1 MMSSSSD
8 ELLRNGVDVAIDVQS
23 LRVIRGKRIAL
34 DDVTVQIARG
44 TITGLLGPSGCGKTT
59 LMRSIVGTQI
69 IAEGTVTVLGRPAG
83 SAELRH
89 RVGYVTQDPTIYNDL
104 RIIDNVRYF
113 GALYGTDAQ
122 AADEAVAA
130 VGLED
135 HRTALCGNLSG
146 GQRTRV
152 SLACAL
158 VCHPDLLVL
167 DEPTV
172 GLDPVLR
179 VDLWEQFDQLAR
191 SGTTLLVSSH
201 VMDEADHCGD
211 LLLMREGHL
220 LAHTTPD
227 EATRG
232 HRMSVTGG
240 SVSVRHPAQHRS
252 RSRLSPQAYLATTTR
267 ILRQLAADH
276 RSVAMILVVPSL
288 IITLMYFMF
297 QNAPHR
303 PGAPSPFNNACLIM
317 LGVFPLIVMFL
328 ITSITMQ
335 RERVSGTLER
345 ILTTPLRRLDLLAAY
360 GTAFSIAAAAQATLA
375 CIVSF
380 WFLGLDTA
388 GSPILVFTIAIINA
402 VLGVGLGLLC
412 SAFARTEFQA
422 VQFMPVV
429 IAPQLLLCGIIVPRD
444 LLPDWLQWISNVL
457 PASYALEALQQVG
470 AYSEPTFIAVRDIAV
485 VIGFAVLALCL
496 AAATLRRRTP

>member
-1 MMSSSSD
+1 
-8 ELLRNGVDVAIDVQS
+8 
-23 LRVIRGKRIAL
+23 
-34 DDVTVQIARG
+34 
-44 TITGLLGPSGCGKTT
+44 
-59 LMRSIVGTQI
+59 
-69 IAEGTVTVLGRPAG
+69 
-83 SAELRH
+83 
-89 RVGYVTQDPTIYNDL
+89 
-104 RIIDNVRYF
+104 
-113 GALYGTDAQ
+113 
-122 AADEAVAA
+122 
-130 VGLED
+130 
-135 HRTALCGNLSG
+135 
-146 GQRTRV
+146 
-152 SLACAL
+152 
-158 VCHPDLLVL
+158 
-167 DEPTV
+167 
-172 GLDPVLR
+172 
-179 VDLWEQFDQLAR
+179 
-191 SGTTLLVSSH
+191 
-201 VMDEADHCGD
+201 
-211 LLLMREGHL
+211 
-220 LAHTTPD
+220 
-227 EATRG
+227 
-232 HRMSVTGG
+232 MSVTGG
-240 SVSVRHPAQHRS
+240 SVPVRHQAQHRS
-252 RSRLSPQAYLATTTR
+252 LNRSPLSPQAYLATTTR

-297 QNAPHR
+297 QNAPHP

-388 GSPILVFTIAIINA
+388 GSPILVFVIAVINA

-422 VQFMPVV
+422 VQFMPLV
-429 IAPQLLLCGIIVPRD
+429 IVPQLLLCGIIVPRD
-444 LLPDWLQWISNVL
+444 VLPDWLQWISNVL

-470 AYSEPTFIAVRDIAV
+470 AYAEPTFIAVRDIAV
-485 VIGFAVLALCL
+485 VIGFAVVALCL

>member
-1 MMSSSSD
+1 
-8 ELLRNGVDVAIDVQS
+8 
-23 LRVIRGKRIAL
+23 
-34 DDVTVQIARG
+34 
-44 TITGLLGPSGCGKTT
+44 
-59 LMRSIVGTQI
+59 
-69 IAEGTVTVLGRPAG
+69 
-83 SAELRH
+83 
-89 RVGYVTQDPTIYNDL
+89 
-104 RIIDNVRYF
+104 
-113 GALYGTDAQ
+113 
-122 AADEAVAA
+122 
-130 VGLED
+130 
-135 HRTALCGNLSG
+135 
-146 GQRTRV
+146 
-152 SLACAL
+152 
-158 VCHPDLLVL
+158 
-167 DEPTV
+167 
-172 GLDPVLR
+172 
-179 VDLWEQFDQLAR
+179 
-191 SGTTLLVSSH
+191 
-201 VMDEADHCGD
+201 
-211 LLLMREGHL
+211 
-220 LAHTTPD
+220 
-227 EATRG
+227 
-232 HRMSVTGG
+232 MSVTGG

-303 PGAPSPFNNACLIM
+303 PGAPAPFNNACLIM

-375 CIVSF
+375 CVVSF
-380 WFLGLDTA
+380 WLLGLDTK
-388 GSPILVFTIAIINA
+388 GSPILVFIIAIINA

-422 VQFMPVV
+422 VQFMPLV
-429 IAPQLLLCGIIVPRD
+429 IAPQLFLCGIIVPREV
-444 LLPDWLQWISNVL
+444 LPDWLHWVSNVL

-470 AYSEPTFIAVRDIAV
+470 AYAEPTAIAVRDIAV
-485 VIGFAVLALCL
+485 VIGFAVVALCL

>member
-1 MMSSSSD
+1 
-8 ELLRNGVDVAIDVQS
+8 
-23 LRVIRGKRIAL
+23 
-34 DDVTVQIARG
+34 
-44 TITGLLGPSGCGKTT
+44 
-59 LMRSIVGTQI
+59 
-69 IAEGTVTVLGRPAG
+69 
-83 SAELRH
+83 
-89 RVGYVTQDPTIYNDL
+89 
-104 RIIDNVRYF
+104 
-113 GALYGTDAQ
+113 
-122 AADEAVAA
+122 
-130 VGLED
+130 
-135 HRTALCGNLSG
+135 
-146 GQRTRV
+146 
-152 SLACAL
+152 
-158 VCHPDLLVL
+158 
-167 DEPTV
+167 
-172 GLDPVLR
+172 
-179 VDLWEQFDQLAR
+179 
-191 SGTTLLVSSH
+191 
-201 VMDEADHCGD
+201 
-211 LLLMREGHL
+211 
-220 LAHTTPD
+220 
-227 EATRG
+227 
-232 HRMSVTGG
+232 MSVTGG
-240 SVSVRHPAQHRS
+240 SVSVGHPAQHRSIKS
-252 RSRLSPQAYLATTTR
+252 RSRLSPQAYLATTGR
-267 ILRQLAADH
+267 ILRQLLGDH
-276 RSVAMILVVPSL
+276 RSVAMILVVPSV

-303 PGAPSPFNNACLIM
+303 PGTPSPFNNACLIM

-380 WFLGLDTA
+380 WLLGLDTK
-388 GSPILVFTIAIINA
+388 GSPILVFLIAIINA

-444 LLPDWLQWISNVL
+444 VLPDWLQWISNAL

-485 VIGFAVLALCL
+485 VVGFAVLSLCL